1 MKKTIGIVMLLL
13 VLLVTAP
20 AYARSPISKEQ
31 CFDANGLNGNYYIS
45 FVLSGFSGKAIED
58 GYVVSSVSLSD
69 FPPGMSFNLCGTLQA
84 SATTD
89 SFFGEV
95 YDSLNNLAY
104 LKSEGTI
111 IWDAYTTKAY
121 LVGGYD
127 NGTTSG
133 YIDGT
138 IKCSR
143 GKCTLTAK
151 GGISDYSSFIVSYTS
166 IKGSGIPELKK

>member
-1 MKKTIGIVMLLL
+1 MKRTIGIVTVLL
-13 VLLVTAP
+13 VLLLLAP
-20 AYARSPISKEQ
+20 AYALSPEN
-31 CFDANGLNGNYYIS
+31 CFDENGPLKGDYYIS
-45 FVLSGFSGKAIED
+45 FVLSAFSGKVIDD
-58 GYVVSSVSLSD
+58 GYVVSSESLSD
-69 FPPGMSFNLCGTLQA
+69 FFPGMSFNLCGTYEA

-95 YDSLNNLAY
+95 YDSQLSLAY

-111 IWDAYTTKAY
+111 IWDAGYTKAY

-127 NGTTSG
+127 NGITSG

-166 IKGSGIPELKK
+166 IRGSGIPELK